1 MKENKLLLSEFAKE
15 DGFELNNYIAQLFEV
30 FSNLSK
36 GDNMS
41 TEPAPK

>member
-1 MKENKLLLSEFAKE
+1 MKENKLLLSEFATE
-15 DGFELNNYIAQLFEV
+15 DGFELNRYITQLFEV